1 MDVYG
6 GLHPAFLRDIH
17 GLADCI
23 ARGAIGRTPSPAV
36 DAAASADSA
45 TDLLTLLSFEL
56 QRQLFKFFEVMLDPP
71 RG

>member
-6 GLHPAFLRDIH
+6 GLHPVFLADIR

-23 ARGAIGRTPSPAV
+23 ARGAAGRMPSPTA
-36 DAAASADSA
+36 DAAASADA
-45 TDLLTLLSFEL
+45 ANDLLTLLSFEL
-56 QRQLFKFFEVMLDPP
+56 QRQLFKFFEVTLDPP